1 MMAAILLLV
10 VMVQKEYFPYIVQ
23 KSRVQYNN
31 CNHTAFVVHVKNL
44 SLKLRT

>member
-1 MMAAILLLV
+1 MDESLAKKIDAAIKLL
-10 VMVQKEYFPYIVQ
+10 Q
-23 KSRVQYNN
+23 SN